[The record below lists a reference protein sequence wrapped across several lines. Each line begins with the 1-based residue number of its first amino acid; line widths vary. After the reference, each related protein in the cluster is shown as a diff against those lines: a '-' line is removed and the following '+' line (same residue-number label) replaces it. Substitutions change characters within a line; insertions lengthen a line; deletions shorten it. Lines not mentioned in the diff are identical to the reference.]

1 MKRRLLIFM
10 EYIVYLIY
18 KAIYAI
24 CCFWHKVCSR
34 MAEKHTEL
42 YNKIMCEYEKY
53 ENNK

>member
-24 CCFWHKVCSR
+24 CSR
-34 MAEKHTEL
+34 IAKKHTEL
-42 YNKIMCEYEKY
+42 YNKIMHEYEIMK
-53 ENNK
+53 NNK